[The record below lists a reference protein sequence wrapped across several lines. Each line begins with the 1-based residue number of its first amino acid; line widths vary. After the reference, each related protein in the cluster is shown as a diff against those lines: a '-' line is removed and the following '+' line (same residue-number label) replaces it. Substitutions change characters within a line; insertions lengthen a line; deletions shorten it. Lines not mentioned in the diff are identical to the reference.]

1 MTYKKEKIIIDPDM
15 TPKIKPEMSDSDIET
30 ISSKKYRKQFKQSS
44 SYKKYVQPVLDHE
57 KSRKQNEFSVWWWGK
72 GLLIID
78 TILAFIA
85 AITGVIAI
93 LLQLNLI

>member
-1 MTYKKEKIIIDPDM
+1 MMSKKEKILTTPDM
-15 TPKIKPEMSDSDIET
+15 IPKNKPELSNTDIET
-30 ISSKKYRKQFKQSS
+30 ISSKVYKKQFKHSIP
-44 SYKKYVQPVLDHE
+44 YKKYVKPMLDCE
-57 KSRKQNEFSVWWWGK
+57 KSRKQSEFSVWWWGK
-72 GLLIID
+72 GLLIIN